1 MSELSKQQCEA
12 CRPDAPKATA
22 EEKRSLSADVPDWEI
37 VEIDGEE
44 QLKRIFRFKNFAQ
57 AQEFTN
63 KVGDLAEEVN
73 HHPVIVL
80 EYGKVTVHWWSHE
93 IHGLHKND
101 FIMAARTDQ
110 AYKTLS

>member
-1 MSELSKQQCEA
+1 MSDLSTQACEA

-22 EEKRSLSADVPDWEI
+22 EEKQLLSAEVPDWDM

-44 QLKRIFRFKNFAQ
+44 RLKRVFKLKNFVQ
-57 AQEFTN
+57 ALEFTN
-63 KVGDLAEEVN
+63 KVGDLAEEVD

-93 IHGLHKND
+93 IQGLHKND

-110 AYKTLS
+110 AFGA